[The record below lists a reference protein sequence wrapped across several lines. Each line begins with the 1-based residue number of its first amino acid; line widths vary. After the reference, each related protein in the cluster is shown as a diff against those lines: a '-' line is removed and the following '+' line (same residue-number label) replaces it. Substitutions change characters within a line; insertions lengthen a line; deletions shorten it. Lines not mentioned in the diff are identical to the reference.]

1 MNKGYF
7 EDSSWDLSGRSGT
20 QKGERRQSR
29 GAGAETPAWP
39 SASTVSPRAAVHDPI
54 PQLTVAVH
62 NFDEFPDVPGEA
74 AAINLKRMLQLLPPL
89 LAECAL
95 RPRLQ
100 EADGV
105 RLIAPSIE
113 LQLPQPREAVRARPA
128 AVGEGGDLEAAEG
141 VSPLRLW
148 GECRSEGPG
157 AREGEH
163 RREKEEQRK
172 QTNSSVW
179 EERVKCAGS
188 EPSSVSRGQAAGGR
202 E

>member
-1 MNKGYF
+1 MGLK
-7 EDSSWDLSGRSGT
+7 T
-20 QKGERRQSR
+20 ER
-29 GAGAETPAWP
+29 GDNHGGPEPPGWA
-39 SASTVSPRAAVHDPI
+39 SASAASPRAAVHDPI
-54 PQLTVAVH
+54 PQLTVAVQH
-62 NFDEFPDVPGEA
+62 FDEFPDVPGEA

-105 RLIAPSIE
+105 RLVAPSIE

-141 VSPLRLW
+141 VRRLRLW
-148 GECRSEGPG
+148 GERRSEEPG

-172 QTNSSVW
+172 QTDSSVW

-188 EPSSVSRGQAAGGR
+188 ESSSVFREQAAGGR